1 VRPPVSLEKLLVEEG
16 GTDTVVYRAAYSD
29 YFHTDTKVFP
39 AIEFLVELLQ
49 HLPDSRSRLLRTYGL
64 YSARA
69 RGTWARSPHLLRL
82 APEGW
87 KRDHLPQPSLR
98 IGPPDEPQPE
108 LTVSSKHS
116 RAAWAPLIKKVYEA
130 DPLTCPRG
138 HNPMNLIAVITERQA
153 SHSPVWIAPPSTDLL
168 SVAPKGSMSLRYP
181 YMWPSSALSPP
192 DDPEVAYL
200 PIVSSSRYARL

>member
-39 AIEFLVELLQ
+39 AIEFPLELLQ

-82 APEGW
+82 PPEGW
-87 KRDHLPQPSLR
+87 KPYHPPQPSLR

-116 RAAWAPLIKKVYEA
+116 RAA
-130 DPLTCPRG
+130 
-138 HNPMNLIAVITERQA
+138 
-153 SHSPVWIAPPSTDLL
+153 
-168 SVAPKGSMSLRYP
+168 
-181 YMWPSSALSPP
+181 
-192 DDPEVAYL
+192 
-200 PIVSSSRYARL
+200 

>member
-1 VRPPVSLEKLLVEEG
+1 MAIISFHESLSRG
-16 GTDTVVYRAAYSD
+16 RAAGSFFAYSD

-82 APEGW
+82 SPEGW
-87 KRDHLPQPSLR
+87 KPYHLPQPSLR

-108 LTVSSKHS
+108 LTVLSKHS
-116 RAAWAPLIKKVYEA
+116 RAARARLIKKLYEA

-138 HNPMNLIAVITERQA
+138 HNPMNLIAAITDPAVGDQDPATPHQDRQA
-153 SHSPVWIAPPSTDLL
+153 TPRSGSRLLQLISSP
-168 SVAPKGSMSLRYP
+168 
-181 YMWPSSALSPP
+181 
-192 DDPEVAYL
+192 
-200 PIVSSSRYARL
+200 